1 MRVYRH
7 KENPTIVAERAYDHV
22 DRVLILDVK
31 TRTVLMDMRF
41 SDLDG
46 SWELVPDVPKRY
58 LLLRGAYYYPR
69 SETGDWVGCYTT
81 KEEAE
86 AALEK
91 AEAEEVKAYG
101 DTYDTYRWS
110 TIVDLYQWLYS
121 NGVPDELV

>member
-1 MRVYRH
+1 VRVYRH
-7 KENPTIVAERAYDHV
+7 KENPAIIAERAYDHV

-69 SETGDWVGCYTT
+69 SETGDWVGAYAT

-86 AALEK
+86 DALHKERIKDK
-91 AEAEEVKAYG
+91 AISTWESEYM
-101 DTYDTYRWS
+101 WS
-110 TIVDLYQWLYS
+110 TIVDLYQWIYP